1 LVIAPGITADARRAL
16 WLSETQTLA
25 VADLHLGYAWAHRH
39 SGNLLPLSADEDSLA
54 RLLELVESY
63 RPRDLVL
70 LGDIVHRAVPVKALK
85 SELYELIHT
94 LGARTQLRLI
104 AGNHDRNLQRL
115 LTECDI
121 GAELVTELEA
131 GNHLLTHGDIADGA
145 QARAQHEA
153 VSARGGRIIIGHE
166 HPAITI
172 SDGAATSAKC
182 PCFLVSKRVIVLPAF
197 SNWAGGANVRSRRF
211 MSAFAQ
217 DEAFDTAFAV
227 LAGKILPVRL

>member
-1 LVIAPGITADARRAL
+1 VISPGITLDARRAL

-39 SGNLLPLSADEDSLA
+39 SGNLLPLSAREDSLE

-63 RPRDLVL
+63 QPRELVL

-85 SELYELIHT
+85 SELCELIHA
-94 LGARTQLRLI
+94 LSARTQLRLI

-115 LTECDI
+115 LTESGI
-121 GAELVTELEA
+121 AAELVSEFQA
-131 GNHLLTHGDIADGA
+131 GNHLLTHGDSANSA
-145 QARAQHEA
+145 QARLKAI
-153 VSARGGRIIIGHE
+153 SARGGRIIIGHE

-197 SNWAGGANVRSRRF
+197 SNWASGANVRTRRF
-211 MSAFAQ
+211 MSPFAQ
-217 DEAFDTAFAV
+217 DETFDAAFAV
-227 LAGKILPVRL
+227 LAGKILPMRL